1 MHPARAVDAALALAG
16 TGATATDISRALGIP
31 RPTVRGWLA
40 GALPRS
46 HRSRACGRCGHEH
59 NFGELPPEYAYL
71 LGLYLGDG
79 CVSAHARG
87 VYRLRVV
94 LDARYPGIIE
104 TTAGAMRRVRQG
116 KVLVQPRPENCVEV
130 SAYWRAWPC
139 LFPQHGPGKKHH
151 REIRLTEWQLALVN
165 RAPEQLLRGLIQ
177 SDGCRFQSTGRN
189 WSAPRYSFTNY
200 SSDIRGIFC
209 SACEKLG
216 VRWTSAGRFT
226 IYVSRKA
233 DVAILDSFIG
243 PKR

>member
-1 MHPARAVDAALALAG
+1 MFVPAAR
-16 TGATATDISRALGIP
+16 TGQEAPSR
-31 RPTVRGWLA
+31 
-40 GALPRS
+40 
-46 HRSRACGRCGHEH
+46 
-59 NFGELPPEYAYL
+59 
-71 LGLYLGDG
+71 D
-79 CVSAHARG
+79 
-87 VYRLRVV
+87 
-94 LDARYPGIIE
+94 
-104 TTAGAMRRVRQG
+104 
-116 KVLVQPRPENCVEV
+116 
-130 SAYWRAWPC
+130 
-139 LFPQHGPGKKHH
+139 
-151 REIRLTEWQLALVN
+151 RLTEWQLALVN

-189 WSAPRYSFTNY
+189 WSAPRYSFTNH